1 MSWSRREFLVGGGA
15 ASSFLITGCNG
26 GEMSKYNNAVSA
38 MRTPLPTEPGL
49 RDFVRF
55 ATLAPNSHNTQP
67 WKFQL
72 GTDAV
77 DILPDFSRRTPA
89 VDPDDHHI
97 FVTLGC
103 AAENL
108 SIAAKGSGKSSDIHF
123 LSNETGTP
131 IRVSFGRGAATERE
145 LSNAI
150 PARQSTRSEYDSR
163 ELSSSELAQLE
174 QAVLMP
180 GVQTVFFSDRQKME
194 DVLEFIV
201 QGNSAQ
207 IDDPAFVQELK
218 SWLRFNAGSAL
229 KTGDGLFAKCSGNPT
244 GPTSVGRFM
253 FDRAFTKKAE
263 NRKYTKQMRSSAGLV
278 VFIAET
284 EGPDGWIQVGRS
296 FERFALQATVLGI
309 RHAHMNMP
317 IEVAELRPAFA
328 NWLGVPGRRPN
339 LVVRFGKAP
348 AMPMSMR
355 RPLDAVIVR

>member
-1 MSWSRREFLVGGGA
+1 MMKNSSVG
-15 ASSFLITGCNG
+15 
-26 GEMSKYNNAVSA
+26 Y
-38 MRTPLPTEPGL
+38 
-49 RDFVRF
+49 
-55 ATLAPNSHNTQP
+55 
-67 WKFQL
+67 
-72 GTDAV
+72 
-77 DILPDFSRRTPA
+77 
-89 VDPDDHHI
+89 
-97 FVTLGC
+97 
-103 AAENL
+103 
-108 SIAAKGSGKSSDIHF
+108 
-123 LSNETGTP
+123 
-131 IRVSFGRGAATERE
+131 RVSFGRGAATERE

-355 RPLDAVIVR
+355 RPLDAVLVR